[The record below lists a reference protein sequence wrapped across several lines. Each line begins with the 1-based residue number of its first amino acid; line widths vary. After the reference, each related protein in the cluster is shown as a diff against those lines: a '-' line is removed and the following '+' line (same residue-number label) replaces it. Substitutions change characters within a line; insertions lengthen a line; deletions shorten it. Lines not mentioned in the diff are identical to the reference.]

1 MRILLLFEGTAF
13 RDRLVSTPPVYT
25 RHPTEGGDCDVSF
38 WGISGSYFRPPKLRY
53 IARDNLAIHKRK
65 GPLSNHNGSLNAAT
79 ELLLLTHFRHLAQKV
94 SPLASEL
101 YSIIP
106 CIRKGSWPGKCTM
119 IKPTVR
125 GHIGSPG

>member
-65 GPLSNHNGSLNAAT
+65 GPLSDHSGSLGLSRIGPFMT
-79 ELLLLTHFRHLAQKV
+79 PFGH
-94 SPLASEL
+94 SE
-101 YSIIP
+101 YENGGP
-106 CIRKGSWPGKCTM
+106 FVGPAE
-119 IKPTVR
+119 V
-125 GHIGSPG
+125 